1 MKKLFIALSAFSIS
15 FFACNSNNKS
25 NSKAG
30 EKVEPYNKAGVQNVN
45 GNIPDTTNTI
55 DLSTEKVDSTATK
68 SDSSL
73 HK

>member
-1 MKKLFIALSAFSIS
+1 MKKLFILYVLSIS
-15 FFACNSNNKS
+15 FLACNNNKS

-45 GNIPDTTNTI
+45 GNIPDTTNAI
-55 DLSTEKVDSTATK
+55 DLSTKKVDSAATK

>member
-1 MKKLFIALSAFSIS
+1 MKKLFILCAVSIS
-15 FFACNSNNKS
+15 LLSCNSNNKS

-30 EKVEPYNKAGVQNVN
+30 EKVEPYSKVGVENVN
-45 GNIPDTTNTI
+45 GNIPDTTNAI
-55 DLSTEKVDSTATK
+55 DLSTKKVDSAATK

>member
-1 MKKLFIALSAFSIS
+1 MKKLFILYIFSIS
-15 FFACNSNNKS
+15 LLACNSNNKS

-55 DLSTEKVDSTATK
+55 DLSPEKVDSTATK

>member
-1 MKKLFIALSAFSIS
+1 MKKLFILYVLSIS

>member
-1 MKKLFIALSAFSIS
+1 MKKLFILYVLSIS
-15 FFACNSNNKS
+15 LLACNSNNKS

-45 GNIPDTTNTI
+45 GNIPDTTNAI
-55 DLSTEKVDSTATK
+55 DLSTKKVDSATTK